1 MSYFNDIFNP
11 KIEAYEAGTEY
22 KERTIVKYNGLF
34 YIAKKDTQETP
45 EHGGTTEDW
54 EYIPPG
60 ATTKIFANLGCV
72 NNGYPI
78 SLGTAENPFY
88 GVNVFNSVNLVTKNK
103 TAVPGFMSTL
113 RFGTDMSDGGSAV
126 NVNAMYDVDY
136 QNPAITAVQVNRGE
150 VSLGSGIFPY
160 RDVYTA
166 SSPITLSD
174 KEHIAE
180 FSDMRDLYLS
190 LFDKL
195 RPVEYRLHTEYS
207 GSGRKHIGFLADE
220 VEAAMQ
226 EVGITPEDFAG
237 LVKIPIY
244 KKDIYRDFEINEHSF
259 GHYHYEA
266 GEEIQDTEENYEQY
280 LAGTNLIRYCH
291 LPVYK
296 KELGYIYFKNYPKGS
311 FSDTKY
317 SDDMDIAVKRLEL
330 VPYDAEEESLVLDIS
345 KLIITDDYPYE
356 DQVHHEIAEDGML
369 RIHYDDAA
377 EYKYVRI
384 SLTEDGTPLDCT
396 RYKYLKVIS
405 DFEQPYLI
413 GFSDVES
420 AQRIDDGV
428 DYFTSEY
435 GDMYSYA
442 QDYQYEVAAYI
453 YALRPGEFIPILA
466 GKLKCQEDIIQAHE
480 VRLAELEKL
489 IKK

>member
-1 MSYFNDIFNP
+1 
-11 KIEAYEAGTEY
+11 
-22 KERTIVKYNGLF
+22 
-34 YIAKKDTQETP
+34 
-45 EHGGTTEDW
+45 
-54 EYIPPG
+54 
-60 ATTKIFANLGCV
+60 
-72 NNGYPI
+72 
-78 SLGTAENPFY
+78 
-88 GVNVFNSVNLVTKNK
+88 
-103 TAVPGFMSTL
+103 
-113 RFGTDMSDGGSAV
+113 
-126 NVNAMYDVDY
+126 
-136 QNPAITAVQVNRGE
+136 
-150 VSLGSGIFPY
+150 
-160 RDVYTA
+160 
-166 SSPITLSD
+166 
-174 KEHIAE
+174 
-180 FSDMRDLYLS
+180 MRDLYLS

-207 GSGRKHIGFLADE
+207 GSGRRHIGFMADE

-311 FSDTKY
+311 FPNTKF
-317 SDDMDIAVKRLEL
+317 SDDMDITVKKLEL
-330 VPYDAEEESLVLDIS
+330 VPYEGESIVLDIS

-356 DQVHHEIAEDGML
+356 DQVHHEIAEDGTL

-420 AQRIDDGV
+420 AQRIDEGV

-453 YALRPGEFIPILA
+453 YALRYEELIPILA
-466 GKLKCQEDIIQAHE
+466 GKLKQQEE
-480 VRLAELEKL
+480 KFKELEERLNRLEQKSN
-489 IKK
+489 K